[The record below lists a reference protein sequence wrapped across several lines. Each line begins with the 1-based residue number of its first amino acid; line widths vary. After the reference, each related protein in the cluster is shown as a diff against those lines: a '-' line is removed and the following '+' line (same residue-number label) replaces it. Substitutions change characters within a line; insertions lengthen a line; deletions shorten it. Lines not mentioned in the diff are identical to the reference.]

1 MFFAQLGVEHK
12 IYSPPHRP
20 QSSNGRIESFHYFLK
35 TCISK
40 HVIPQV
46 EWDDVIPLACA
57 AYNFLPN
64 EHSKESPF
72 FFMFGRDAILPL
84 NKLIQPQIR
93 YLGNDENI
101 LSMQALKNIYEVVT
115 QNLKLAHTK
124 ISDNNKLIDSKLK
137 EGDLVL
143 VKDHTAKAFQPHYVG
158 NYQIVSFKGNQ
169 VEVHKSEGGETN
181 WVHITDV
188 KYILPIDNVIKNIP
202 EYHNFG
208 RKTTL
213 RLNPDKIPDL
223 QWNLATT
230 LNTTPTLTM
239 Q

>member
-1 MFFAQLGVEHK
+1 MT
-12 IYSPPHRP
+12 P
-20 QSSNGRIESFHYFLK
+20 QIE
-35 TCISK
+35 
-40 HVIPQV
+40 
-46 EWDDVIPLACA
+46 WNDVIPLACV

-72 FFMFGRDAILPL
+72 FLMLSRDAILPL
-84 NKLIQPQIR
+84 NKLIQLQIR

-101 LSMQALKNIYEVVT
+101 LSMQALKNIYKVVT

-124 ISDNNKLIDSKLK
+124 LSDNNKLIETKHK

-143 VKDHTAKAFQPHYVG
+143 VKDHMAKAFQPQYVG

-169 VEVHKSEGGETN
+169 VEVCKSKGGETN

-188 KYILPIDNVIKNIP
+188 KYILPVDNVIRNIP

-213 RLNPDKIPDL
+213 RLNPEKIPDL
-223 QWNLATT
+223 QWNVATT
-230 LNTTPTLTM
+230 LNTTPMLTM
-239 Q
+239 QKYNIDTDINLLDMVSLRMTTHLTVNNIT

>member
-1 MFFAQLGVEHK
+1 MT
-12 IYSPPHRP
+12 P
-20 QSSNGRIESFHYFLK
+20 QI
-35 TCISK
+35 
-40 HVIPQV
+40 
-46 EWDDVIPLACA
+46 EWDDVIPLACV

-64 EHSKESPF
+64 EHSRESPF
-72 FFMFGRDAILPL
+72 FLMFGRDAILPL

-93 YLGNDENI
+93 YLSNDENI

-124 ISDNNKLIDSKLK
+124 IGGNNKLIDSKLK

-143 VKDHTAKAFQPHYVG
+143 VKDHTVKAFQPHYVG
-158 NYQIVSFKGNQ
+158 NYWIVSFKGNQ

-188 KYILPIDNVIKNIP
+188 KYILPVDNVIKNIP

-230 LNTTPTLTM
+230 LNTTPMLTTQQSDIHTDINLLDM
-239 Q
+239 VSLRMTACPMVNNIT